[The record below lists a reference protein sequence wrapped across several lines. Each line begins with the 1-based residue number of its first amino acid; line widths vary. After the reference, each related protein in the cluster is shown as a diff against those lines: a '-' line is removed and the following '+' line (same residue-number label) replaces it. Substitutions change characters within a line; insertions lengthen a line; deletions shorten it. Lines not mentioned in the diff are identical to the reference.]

1 MRLEWAL
8 LVGSA
13 LLLLSVLAS
22 KASGRLGVP
31 ALLVFIF
38 IGMLAGSEGPGRI
51 AFSNYHVAQN
61 VGIVALAFILFAGG
75 LDTRWS
81 HVRPALGSAISLATL
96 GVFFTAASVA
106 AFAHFF
112 LGFSPV
118 GGFLLGSIVSSTD
131 AAAVFAVLRGR
142 GVAIPERLRGLV
154 ELESGFNDP
163 MAVFLTTGVIA
174 LMKEPGANPLRLV
187 PEFFLEMTVGLAVG
201 FGMGRLA
208 AWLANRIHLGY
219 DGLYPVF
226 TIASVAMTFSLA
238 AVLHGSGFLA
248 VYVAGLVMGKMP
260 FVHKRSLTRFHDG
273 VAWLMQIAMFLVLG
287 LLVDP
292 SRLLTVA
299 GTGILMALALV
310 VLARPLAVFLSLPLS
325 RLPWR
330 EKAMTGWVGLRGAV
344 PIVLAIFPLLAGI
357 PRADTIFDLVFFV
370 VLTSVM
376 LQGPT
381 IPLVARWLGF
391 RESVPRDPMVAES
404 DLPPRRESEL
414 ITVAVPE
421 ASSAVGAQIVDLDL
435 PSDVSVL
442 LVHRDG
448 GFFVPSGAT
457 VLRADDRVMA
467 LASKGSSGKFRG
479 ILEGARA

>member
-38 IGMLAGSEGPGRI
+38 IGMLAGAEGPGRI
-51 AFSNYHVAQN
+51 AFSNYSVAQN
-61 VGIVALAFILFAGG
+61 VGVVALAFILFAGG

-96 GVFFTAASVA
+96 GVLFTAVSVA
-106 AFAHFF
+106 AFGHFF
-112 LGFSPV
+112 LGFSPL

-142 GVAIPERLRGLV
+142 GVAIPERLRGLL

-174 LMKEPGANPLRLV
+174 LMKEPGASPLRLL
-187 PEFFLEMTVGLAVG
+187 PEFLLEMSVGLAAGV
-201 FGMGRLA
+201 GMGRLA
-208 AWLANRIHLGY
+208 VWLANRMRLAY

-226 TIASVAMTFSLA
+226 TIACVAMTYSLA

-248 VYVAGLVMGKMP
+248 VYVAGLVMGKLP

-292 SRLLTVA
+292 SHLLPVA
-299 GTGILMALALV
+299 GTGFLMALALV
-310 VLARPLAVFLSLPLS
+310 VLARPLAVFLSLPLAK
-325 RLPWR
+325 LPWR

-344 PIVLAIFPLLAGI
+344 PIVLATFPLLAGI
-357 PRADTIFDLVFFV
+357 PRAETIFNLVFFV
-370 VLTSVM
+370 VLTSVL

-381 IPLVARWLGF
+381 IPLVAAWLGF
-391 RESVPRDPMVAES
+391 RDTEEHDPLVAES
-404 DLPPRRESEL
+404 ELPIRRESEL

-442 LVHRDG
+442 LVYREG
-448 GFFVPSGAT
+448 GFFVPTGAT
-457 VLRADDRVMA
+457 VLRAEDRVMA
-467 LASKGSSGKFRG
+467 LASRISSARFRR
-479 ILEGARA
+479 ILEG